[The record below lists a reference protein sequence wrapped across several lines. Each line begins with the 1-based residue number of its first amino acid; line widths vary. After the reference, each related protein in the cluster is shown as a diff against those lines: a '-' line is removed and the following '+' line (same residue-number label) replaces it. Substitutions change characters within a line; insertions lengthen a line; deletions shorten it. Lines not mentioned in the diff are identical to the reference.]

1 MHQLDHSDARLANIS
16 TRGFVGTND
25 DVITTGVDP
34 ASILVRAFDP
44 SLAQF
49 GIQDPLADPTLEL
62 FDAQGTEL
70 AANDDWKTTQQ
81 SQIETTKLAPPNEL
95 EAAIL
100 GPLLPGNYTAVVR
113 GADAGTGVA
122 LIEVYNL

>member
-1 MHQLDHSDARLANIS
+1 MTGKQRRNARS
-16 TRGFVGTND
+16 
-25 DVITTGVDP
+25 
-34 ASILVRAFDP
+34 
-44 SLAQF
+44 
-49 GIQDPLADPTLEL
+49 
-62 FDAQGTEL
+62 
-70 AANDDWKTTQQ
+70 K
-81 SQIETTKLAPPNEL
+81 TTKLAPPNEL

>member
-49 GIQDPLADPTLEL
+49 GIQDPMADPTLEL
-62 FDAQGTEL
+62 FHEQGTQL
-70 AANDDWKTTQQ
+70 AANNDWKTTQEC
-81 SQIETTKLAPPNEL
+81 QIEND
-95 EAAIL
+95 EAS
-100 GPLLPGNYTAVVR
+100 PT
-113 GADAGTGVA
+113 
-122 LIEVYNL
+122 